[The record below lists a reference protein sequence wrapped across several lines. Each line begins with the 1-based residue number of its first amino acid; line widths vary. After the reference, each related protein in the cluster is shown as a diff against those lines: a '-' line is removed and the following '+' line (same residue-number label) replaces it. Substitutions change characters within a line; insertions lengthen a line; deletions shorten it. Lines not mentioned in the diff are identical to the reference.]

1 MNIALVAA
9 DEAAL
14 RAIFAGV
21 RGAELRMADWDPA
34 LRATVLRQQFDAQ
47 RLAYRARHP
56 DARELL
62 ILADDVPAGYAV
74 VDRTSPVWRLLDI
87 AIAIEHQ
94 RRGIATHVV
103 RRWQEDASRN
113 GSVIAL
119 SVLRSNTAARS
130 LYDRLGFR
138 VTEED
143 DTRWQMEWQG

>member
-1 MNIALVAA
+1 MLTRPTP
-9 DEAAL
+9 DSC
-14 RAIFAGV
+14 AIF
-21 RGAELRMADWDPA
+21 GASR
-34 LRATVLRQQFDAQ
+34 VS
-47 RLAYRARHP
+47 ARSSTLESGSVVDVSANRDTLVISGP